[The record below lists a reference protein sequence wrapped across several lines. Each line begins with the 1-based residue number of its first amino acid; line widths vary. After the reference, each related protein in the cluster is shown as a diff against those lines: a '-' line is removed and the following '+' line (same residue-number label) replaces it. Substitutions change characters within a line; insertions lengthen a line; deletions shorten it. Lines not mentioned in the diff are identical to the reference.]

1 MKIRPLVAFKKENKK
16 AYDFFIASMQPKGT
30 KKSVENQFYWWYC
43 YINLHNEICEKDI
56 LNPFFWN
63 DAETFTNKGA
73 VSELGRLLLYGWYF
87 NNDGETEK
95 FTLQVV
101 RWIYNA
107 WLKNVKGFN
116 DNKYRKFVKMI
127 RDNFNYYYHNQKQVK
142 IDLLKE
148 FFNDELETYLPKKPK
163 EIKEFEEV
171 IEFVNKIKDN
181 HLKKD
186 KDFYYKRAD
195 KLEQYVFY
203 LQEILDNYNIPYET
217 EDEFSLVVDEE
228 KDNWINDLQKK
239 YDEYE
244 NNVKFTLENTNL
256 KIEIK

>member
-1 MKIRPLVAFKKENKK
+1 MKIRPLIAFKKENKK
-16 AYDFFIASMQPKGT
+16 AYDFFIAYMQPKGT
-30 KKSVENQFYWWYC
+30 KKSVENEFYWWYC
-43 YINLHNEICEKDI
+43 YIKLKNEICEKGI

-63 DAETFTNKGA
+63 DAQTFTNKGV

-116 DNKYRKFVKMI
+116 DNKYRKFVKSI

-148 FFNDELETYLPKKPK
+148 FFNDELETYLPEKPK
-163 EIKEFEEV
+163 ELKEFEET
-171 IEFVNKIKDN
+171 IEFVNKIKEN
-181 HLKKD
+181 NLKKD
-186 KDFYYKRAD
+186 KDFYYKMAD
-195 KLEQYVFY
+195 KFENYAYY
-203 LQEILDNYNIPYET
+203 LQGILDAYNIPYKS
-217 EDEFSLVVDEE
+217 EDEFILVIDEE
-228 KDNWINDLQKK
+228 KEDWVNDIQKK
-239 YDEYE
+239 YDDYE
-244 NNVKFTLENTNL
+244 NNVKFTLANQKNL
-256 KIEIK
+256 KII